1 MFAAIPPLL
10 GLLVR
15 YYISTEAV
23 KFATGTE
30 RKDWIKM
37 SLDLSEQIGNIYQAQ
52 LREGRFIQTPLGPSP
67 GPGTAALDPVTAL
80 YSGLVTAASAVLGAP
95 GTTAEALGYTFPG
108 AAAKQR
114 QRLEAEVTGGFPFT
128 RKRIK
133 GAPEFAKR
141 KLSTWNKE
149 IKKAYKV
156 AKVHKNQ
163 FGRAGVI
170 TAPKKAFPKIVKIV
184 AALRKGKKQKSKG
197 GKQIAKAL
205 KIKVSKFVSKIK
217 KTQKRRYG

>member
-1 MFAAIPPLL
+1 MFAALPPLI

-15 YYISTEAV
+15 YYISTEAI

-37 SLDLSEQIGNIYQAQ
+37 SLDLSEQIGNVYQAQ
-52 LREGRFIQTPLGPSP
+52 VKMGSP
-67 GPGTAALDPVTAL
+67 VTNPEMYGFMGTADPISALQATL
-80 YSGLVTAASAVLGAP
+80 LTAASGTLGAP
-95 GTTAEALGYTFPG
+95 GTAAETLGYTFPG

-114 QRLEAEVTGGFPFT
+114 RRLEAEVTGGFPFT
-128 RKRIK
+128 RERIK
-133 GAPEFAKR
+133 GAPTFAKR

-156 AKVHKNQ
+156 AKAQKNQ
-163 FGRAGVI
+163 FGGKGKISV
-170 TAPKKAFPKIVKIV
+170 PKKAFPKIVKIV
-184 AALRKGKKQKSKG
+184 AAIRKGKKQKSKG

-205 KIKVSKFVSKIK
+205 KIKISKIISKTK
-217 KTQKRRYG
+217 KRKRKYGVI

>member
-15 YYISTEAV
+15 YYVSTEAV

-52 LREGRFIQTPLGPSP
+52 VREGRFVQTPSGPSP
-67 GPGTAALDPVTAL
+67 GPGTAALDPVSAL
-80 YSGLVTAASAVLGAP
+80 YAGLITAASATLGAP
-95 GTTAEALGYTFPG
+95 GTAAEALGYTFPG

-133 GAPEFAKR
+133 GAPKFAKR
-141 KLSTWNKE
+141 KLSSWNRDV
-149 IKKAYKV
+149 KKAYAAVK
-156 AKVHKNQ
+156 KQRNS
-163 FGRAGVI
+163 FGIPGKINV
-170 TAPKKAFPKIVKIV
+170 PKKAFAQIVKMV
-184 AALRKGKKQKSKG
+184 SRYRKGRKLGNKAG
-197 GKQIAKAL
+197 RQIMRAL
-205 KIKVSKFVSKIK
+205 K
-217 KTQKRRYG
+217 R

>member
-30 RKDWIKM
+30 RKDWVKM
-37 SLDLSEQIGNIYQAQ
+37 SLDLSEQIGNVYQAQ
-52 LREGRFIQTPLGPSP
+52 LEMGKPITNPEMLGYLGTGNPLN
-67 GPGTAALDPVTAL
+67 AIYL
-80 YSGLVTAASAVLGAP
+80 GLVTAASATLGAP

-114 QRLEAEVTGGFPFT
+114 RRLEAEVTGGFPFT
-128 RKRIK
+128 RERIK
-133 GAPEFAKR
+133 GAPKFAKR
-141 KLSTWNKE
+141 KLSSWNRE
-149 IKKAYKV
+149 IKKAYAV
-156 AKVHKNQ
+156 AKANKNQ
-163 FGRAGVI
+163 FGKRGKI
-170 TAPKKAFPKIVKIV
+170 TLPKKAFPKIVKIV
-184 AALRKGKKQKSKG
+184 AAIRKGKKQKSTA

-205 KIKVSKFVSKIK
+205 K
-217 KTQKRRYG
+217 KRLGR